1 MAKFKVGDKVTR
13 KVCTES
19 RAFSRVLEHR
29 EYYTVT
35 DVQNLEGA
43 GLQWLQVDGYCLN
56 LHDPCPWLGDNFELY
71 VEPEEELPPA
81 PKSVYYP
88 DMFTVMTGLKAA
100 GGTAG
105 ITVRQSPY
113 QDDAVSVSVDGSKWS
128 RLDAD
133 AALQLAHDLRRM
145 AMHIKRK
152 EKA

>member
-19 RAFSRVLEHR
+19 RAFYELLEHR

-43 GLQWLQVDGYCLN
+43 GLQWLQVDGYGITLYN
-56 LHDPCPWLGDNFELY
+56 PCPWLGDNFELY

-81 PKSVYYP
+81 PTDVLYVSAQDYYRALRARPFNRFGTGKLLIDLHIGGGIPGDGKSCA
-88 DMFTVMTGLKAA
+88 LSA
-100 GGTAG
+100 
-105 ITVRQSPY
+105 
-113 QDDAVSVSVDGSKWS
+113 DDV
-128 RLDAD
+128 
-133 AALQLAHDLRRM
+133 LQLAHDLRRM
-145 AMHIKRK
+145 AMDIKRK